1 MHSFQEFIQ
10 NIKEEVKSKETKPD
24 VNLQKEASEKKAV
37 ELDDLNLE
45 IETVNKVSQSIEKIA
60 TEIDKVNSLDGLI
73 KVAEEAGNTDIANL
87 VKIAD
92 VLGDKIANKVIEA
105 IGKNK

>member
-10 NIKEEVKSKETKPD
+10 SVKEEVKTEETKPD
-24 VNLQKEASEKKAV
+24 TNLQKEASEKNTA

-45 IETVNKVSQSIEKIA
+45 VEAVNKVSQSIEKIA
-60 TEIDKVNSLDGLI
+60 SELDKVDSLSGLI

-92 VLGDKIANKVIEA
+92 VLGDKIASKVIKA
-105 IGKNK
+105 IEKNK